1 MALQATIPRA
11 TQPLVGKDG
20 TVTPEWFRFFAALG
34 GSGFQPLDGDLTAIA
49 ALDATAGLLTKTA
62 ADTYA
67 RRTITGTANEVAVA
81 DGDGASANPTLSL
94 PATLALRTKTVQV
107 DQLAFAATQSASAD
121 ANTLDDYEEG
131 TFTPTIAFGGASTG
145 VVYTTQT
152 GVYTKIGNLVTFSIA
167 LAISNNGS
175 STGDTTIGTL
185 PFTPGVN
192 VPVLG
197 RPANYTIGAGLVP
210 IYDTN
215 GTSIRLRTLNPTTG
229 NVAEAQDSQVDADFS
244 ILLAGAFRV

>member
-1 MALQATIPRA
+1 MAGMPSFTEPIADQSGKITPKWRAWFKSLSEGGGATTSTFTDPITLTSGQIEFPA
-11 TQPLVGKDG
+11 TQVPD
-20 TVTPEWFRFFAALG
+20 
-34 GSGFQPLDGDLTAIA
+34 
-49 ALDATAGLLTKTA
+49 
-62 ADTYA
+62 
-67 RRTITGTANEVAVA
+67 
-81 DGDGASANPTLSL
+81 
-94 PATLALRTKTVQV
+94 
-107 DQLAFAATQSASAD
+107 AD

-167 LAISNNGS
+167 LAISSNGS
-175 STGDTTIGTL
+175 ATGDTTIGTL
-185 PFTPGVN
+185 PFSPGVN
-192 VPVLG
+192 VPVVG
-197 RPANYTIGAGLVP
+197 RPSNYTIGAGLIP

-244 ILLAGAFRV
+244 ILLAGSFRV